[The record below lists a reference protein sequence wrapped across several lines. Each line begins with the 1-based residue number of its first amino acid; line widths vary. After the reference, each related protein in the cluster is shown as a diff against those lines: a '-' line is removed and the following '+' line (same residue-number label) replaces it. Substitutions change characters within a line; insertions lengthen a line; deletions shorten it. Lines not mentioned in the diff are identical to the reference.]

1 MSSLSFH
8 FAKIKQ
14 TILDIDLQQNDED
27 IVLKLHRIWTD
38 ISQLPASIHVDIMF
52 QKDHEDLYRKTLVVI
67 LSVHWD
73 KILLIKKTLIL
84 TALESCASKLE
95 KNCPVA
101 AERCRILNRLIK
113 EPWSNKL
120 VEFLNSTDMTK
131 GEETKPNPRQYPSI
145 STDIAKYIR
154 SEPVEVLTTRL
165 AVLIRQKC
173 HSLALNLVRVCVRC
187 VGDTS
192 PEDESLILDYYVG
205 LLYKFKLVEEFVQ
218 EVLKN
223 LTVEKGLA
231 LLDRYSRNETK
242 APSDLLKQHGMRRA
256 SKTIVNHLLSIVLQE
271 KKVVNSEE
279 GPVYRVTRQWLLLHK
294 TWETPENEMLEQI
307 GRLVQSAN
315 STLHVY
321 LVCKAVQSEV
331 GFTSQLNSDMLQQII
346 RRMNESHNEVKNHI
360 QTRDSLQQASESD
373 EGPEVQE
380 EREKLKRLVVEAEH
394 RLAEEFVLLSLLVQ
408 HCAPAYRECLLTAF
422 SLRPTP
428 EGLETLE
435 SIAPPES
442 SSENDSMLALTGD
455 DIGCT
460 SDVCDDLLIILSSA
474 RWQVLKWD
482 TKWQDLKN
490 LCIEYL
496 KDPEKSRYKKEKLE
510 YAKIPAYL
518 DIKEIN
524 EDRMARRIRWEQQ
537 ETDASC
543 SSDGFYSDGEPKRK
557 KVRIFESSEWYDM
570 QEDTDICESTVY
582 MVSSSGS
589 EGEASPDPMKVPQP
603 KYTTN
608 VPSKGLIQMTIIGPK
623 DYDSKASLRAQLLSL
638 HHCGESARECA
649 PSLAG
654 QNLQPKVDVSS
665 RYKSYSALM
674 KSITSMD
681 NFQPVPLNAT
691 VQVVQVGQG
700 VPPPQTNTSPPVSQ
714 PPPDPPPAPQ
724 PTANGPPS
732 NAAPTEQLPKF
743 QQVFGKNFQQAQQQQ
758 QPQQT
763 PLPQA
768 APQPPPQPPQPQTT
782 SVQSASSATQQTVQ
796 PPSRTV
802 TNQTNLLRM
811 ATPVQITQSSLE
823 ALIQA
828 HPQLASALAGREGR
842 IMCFKQGSNIILTD
856 RLRPEVQPGTS
867 GLKRPVKRPP
877 EAAPAPTNN
886 SQLENELR
894 EFDAVLRSVKE
905 RDGSS
910 ATSNNNNN
918 NNNNGAGTNNNNGSS
933 RPDPPPAPAPT
944 FSQPP
949 PLAFPKSNPAAKTA
963 AKKQS
968 PPAKTTAAPT
978 PAPAPAAP
986 AATATAAPK
995 AAAPAKTPPKASV
1008 EDEQTQKRIYE
1019 ILSEYTEQL
1028 RNSPDLNN
1036 KPAPRRRS
1044 NPPTNPSPK
1053 RKKKSKEA
1061 DEHVP
1066 SEDSSSNLAQDS
1078 EEHDSISESG
1088 SSLPAESPPAPPPA
1102 AEPPPQPAPT
1112 VAIAIPV
1119 AQSKPLVL
1127 QRQLMVVGKTPGQKL
1142 FRVIPAH
1149 NSNLRALTSAPTL
1162 LLQQMCKPEQLINFQ
1177 SVRSVKIP
1185 VMSSQSLSGVP
1196 VSAGQ
1201 QSMAIPFAGQGIKK
1215 ESQEN
1220 AALIESL
1227 LQQAEAIKSEVDEH
1241 IKTEPSEEE
1250 EEDEDEEEEVAG
1262 HAACHS
1268 PVPADVKVAAS
1279 ARAKVSQQHQQ
1290 HQPTAV
1296 VAAAAVAKCISV
1308 GGHEKKRRLV
1318 RQDNMQKSLSE
1329 ECEDLGVDAPSTSEL
1344 FPDADLPFEL
1354 SNNSDSSV
1362 SYLDACQQQHQRRR
1376 NGAELNGRGTDEESS
1391 AAGDESPKRRKLCL
1405 TRPFA
1410 ALKRRDDEAAD
1421 TDGSGDEAAKAK
1433 RAVKPR
1439 SSCACC
1445 APAAAPAPK
1454 PAKKMNGKAGKK
1466 K

>member
-14 TILDIDLQQNDED
+14 TILDIDLQKSDEEV
-27 IVLKLHRIWTD
+27 VLILHRIWTD
-38 ISQLPASIHVDIMF
+38 ISQLPVSIHEDIMF
-52 QKDHEDLYRKTLVVI
+52 QKDHEDLYRKTLFVI

-73 KILLIKKTLIL
+73 RILLIKKTVLL
-84 TALESCASKLE
+84 TALENCASKLE
-95 KNCPVA
+95 KKSPVA

-113 EPWSNKL
+113 EPWCNKL
-120 VEFLNSTDMTK
+120 VEFLNSTDTSR
-131 GEETKPNPRQYPSI
+131 GEEGKPNPNQYPSI
-145 STDIAKYIR
+145 SNDIAKYIR

-165 AVLIRQKC
+165 SVLIRQKC

-187 VGDTS
+187 VGDIS
-192 PEDESLILDYYVG
+192 PEDKSLILDYYVG
-205 LLYKFKLVEEFVQ
+205 LLNKFKLVEEFIQ
-218 EVLKN
+218 EVLKD
-223 LTVEKGLA
+223 LTVENGLV
-231 LLDRYSRNETK
+231 LLDRYSRYETK
-242 APSDLLKQHGMRRA
+242 APSELLKQHGMRRA
-256 SKTIVNHLLSIVLQE
+256 SKTIINHLLSVVMQE
-271 KKVVNSEE
+271 KEAVNSEE

-294 TWETPENEMLEQI
+294 TWETPEKEMYEQI
-307 GRLVQSAN
+307 HRLVQSAN

-321 LVCKAVQSEV
+321 LVCKAIQSEGGV
-331 GFTSQLNSDMLQQII
+331 TSQLNSDMLQQII

-360 QTRDSLQQASESD
+360 QTRDNLQQASESD

-394 RLAEEFVLLSLLVQ
+394 RLAEEFVLLSLLVK

-428 EGLETLE
+428 QGLETLE

-442 SSENDSMLALTGD
+442 STENDSMLALTGD

-496 KDPEKSRYKKEKLE
+496 KDPEKVRYKKEKLE
-510 YAKIPAYL
+510 YAKIPGYL
-518 DIKEIN
+518 DIKEIP
-524 EDRMARRIRWEQQ
+524 EDRMTRRIRREKQNS
-537 ETDASC
+537 ESL
-543 SSDGFYSDGEPKRK
+543 SSDDFYSDGEPKRK
-557 KVRIFESSEWYDM
+557 KVRTIASSE
-570 QEDTDICESTVY
+570 CS
-582 MVSSSGS
+582 S
-589 EGEASPDPMKVPQP
+589 EGETTPEP
-603 KYTTN
+603 KKAPLPVFTTN
-608 VPSKGLIQMTIIGPK
+608 VPSQGVIQMTIIGPK
-623 DYDSKASLRAQLLSL
+623 DYDNKAPLRAQLLSFQ
-638 HHCGESARECA
+638 HYGDSVKECA

-654 QNLQPKVDVSS
+654 QNLQPKVDVSC
-665 RYKSYSALM
+665 YKSYSQLM

-681 NFQPVPLNAT
+681 NFQPAPLNAT

-724 PTANGPPS
+724 PSANGPPS

-796 PPSRTV
+796 PPARTV

-918 NNNNGAGTNNNNGSS
+918 NNNGAGANNNNGSS
-933 RPDPPPAPAPT
+933 RPDPPPRPRAPQAV
-944 FSQPP
+944 
-949 PLAFPKSNPAAKTA
+949 AAG
-963 AKKQS
+963 QDDNRS
-968 PPAKTTAAPT
+968 PD

-1201 QSMAIPFAGQGIKK
+1201 QSMAIPFAGHGIKK

-1227 LQQAEAIKSEVDEH
+1227 LQQAEAIKSEVDEQ

-1250 EEDEDEEEEVAG
+1250 EEDEDEEEEVTG

-1268 PVPADVKVAAS
+1268 PVPADVKAAAS
-1279 ARAKVSQQHQQ
+1279 TRAKVSQQQQ
-1290 HQPTAV
+1290 QPTAV
-1296 VAAAAVAKCISV
+1296 VAAAAVARCISV